1 MLPYK
6 ASAAQGSEHLS
17 LPLRLCSID
26 YHRDSPVTS
35 PYSFHVCQV
44 IVGMK
49 GRGILRL
56 HGEKEFVLKPGQAVI
71 LKPGIT
77 HEFEKQDN
85 GWETAVIRFDC
96 NPFVLSQFR
105 LRAHKALDLHSS
117 NRVMELIERLQRQTR
132 SEEGTALKLSEMVYS
147 LLLEIK
153 LQSESLQQKASYPV
167 LTTQRVMDYI
177 HKNYARKLNLD
188 EFSRVFGYTPQH
200 LNRLFKKES
209 GYSIYQYILKVQ
221 LEQAADMLGN
231 EELTVEQVA
240 DEVGMEWRSFYR
252 LFQRKY
258 EASPG
263 EFRKLMK
270 QKRPS

>member
-6 ASAAQGSEHLS
+6 AFPAQGSEHLS

-26 YHRDSPVTS
+26 YHREPSVTN
-35 PYSFHVCQV
+35 PYSFNVCQV
-44 IVGMK
+44 IVGIK
-49 GRGILRL
+49 GRGVMRL
-56 HGEKEFVLKPGQAVI
+56 HGEKEFVLKTGQAVI
-71 LKPGIT
+71 IKPGIT
-77 HEFEKQDN
+77 HEFQKQDEA
-85 GWETAVIRFDC
+85 WETAAVWFDC

-105 LRAHKALDLHSS
+105 LRAHKPLDLHSS
-117 NRVMELIERLQRQTR
+117 SRVMDLIERLQRHTQ
-132 SEEGTALKLSEMVYS
+132 SEEGTALKTSEMIYS

-167 LTTQRVMDYI
+167 LTTQKVMDYI
-177 HKNYARKLNLD
+177 HKNYSRKLNLD

-200 LNRLFKKES
+200 LNRIFKKES

-231 EELTVEQVA
+231 EEFTVEQVA

-258 EASPG
+258 QASPG
-263 EFRKLMK
+263 EFRKHIK
-270 QKRPS
+270 KTSS